1 MAVFDAL
8 GYFTLA
14 LEFTNFPAT
23 ESQSGVPPNLTQPT
37 PESIDDLARA
47 AAGELDALETLDAV
61 EQWRVAVLG
70 RRGSLT
76 TVLRGLSGLDI
87 EHRRTIGALANQA
100 KQALESRLEERVREI
115 NDAALL
121 RASTEDRLDVTLPG
135 RAPAEGRL
143 HPTTRIVRQICDAF
157 VGMGFGI
164 VEGPEVEWDHYNFE
178 MLNIPKGH
186 PARDMWN
193 TLWVD
198 YRNEAGEYPMLLR
211 THTSPMQARVMEGR
225 QPPIRVI
232 VPGKCYRYE
241 ATDATHE
248 WHFYQ
253 VEGLAVDEGIT
264 FANLKGTLYEFARRL
279 FGEERRVRFR
289 CDYFPFVEPGVD
301 MSIDCF
307 ACDGNSPGPAG
318 RPPSDGCRVC
328 RDSGW
333 IEIMGAGMVHPK
345 VLAGVGYDPDKYT
358 GFAFGLGPER
368 IAMLKYGIDDIRH
381 FYANDLRFL
390 RQF

>member
-1 MAVFDAL
+1 MV
-8 GYFTLA
+8 
-14 LEFTNFPAT
+14 
-23 ESQSGVPPNLTQPT
+23 QPT
-37 PESIDDLARA
+37 PQNIEDLAGA
-47 AAGELDALETLDAV
+47 ALAELSALDSLDALE
-61 EQWRVAVLG
+61 QWRISYLG

-76 TVLRGLSGLDI
+76 TVLRGLSSLDI
-87 EHRRTIGALANQA
+87 DERRRIGALANQA
-100 KQALESRLEERVREI
+100 KESLESGLEARTREI

-121 RASTEDRLDVTLPG
+121 RAALEDRLDVTLPG
-135 RAPAEGRL
+135 RRPSGGRL
-143 HPTTRIVRQICDAF
+143 HPTTQIVREICAAF
-157 VGMGFGI
+157 VGMGFSV

-198 YRNEAGEYPMLLR
+198 YTNEAGEQPMLLR
-211 THTSPMQARVMEGR
+211 THTSPMQARVMENQR
-225 QPPIRVI
+225 PPVRVV

-279 FGEERRVRFR
+279 FGEERQIRFR

-307 ACDGNSPGPAG
+307 ACDALRQAQDERNGAQSEREG
-318 RPPSDGCRVC
+318 GCRIC

-333 IEIMGAGMVHPK
+333 IEIMGAGMVHPR
-345 VLAGVGYDPDKYT
+345 VLAGVGYDPGKYT

-381 FYANDLRFL
+381 FYSNDLRFL

>member
-1 MAVFDAL
+1 VIGSHFLIDCTSDIERWRSAQL
-8 GYFTLA
+8 
-14 LEFTNFPAT
+14 T
-23 ESQSGVPPNLTQPT
+23 ESSAQPPTA
-37 PESIDDLARA
+37 ESIEEITISASA
-47 AAGELDALETLDAV
+47 ELDRLENLEAV
-61 EQWRVAVLG
+61 DQWRVSYLG
-70 RRGSLT
+70 RRGTLT
-76 TVLRGLSGLDI
+76 TVLRGLSSL
-87 EHRRTIGALANQA
+87 EVEERRTVGALANQA
-100 KQALESRLEERVREI
+100 KNTLEERLEERVRQI
-115 NDAALL
+115 NEAALTQS
-121 RASTEDRLDVTLPG
+121 ASQDRLDVTLPG
-135 RAPAEGRL
+135 RPALEGRL
-143 HPTTRIVRQICDAF
+143 HPTTQIVREICSAF
-157 VGMGFGI
+157 VAMGFGV

-198 YRNEAGEYPMLLR
+198 YENPAGEQAMLLR
-211 THTSPMQARVMEGR
+211 THTSPMQARVMENR
-225 QPPIRVI
+225 EPPIRVV

-253 VEGLAVDEGIT
+253 VEGLAVGEGIT
-264 FANLKGTLYEFARRL
+264 FADLKGTLYEFARRM
-279 FGEERRVRFR
+279 FGEERQIRFR

-307 ACDGNSPGPAG
+307 ACEGDGN
-318 RPPSDGCRVC
+318 GCRIC

-333 IEIMGAGMVHPK
+333 IEIMGAGMIHPK
-345 VLAGVGYDPDKYT
+345 VLEGVGYDTERYT
-358 GFAFGLGPER
+358 GFAFGMGPER

-381 FYANDLRFL
+381 FYSNNLRFL

>member
-1 MAVFDAL
+1 M
-8 GYFTLA
+8 TEPLA
-14 LEFTNFPAT
+14 
-23 ESQSGVPPNLTQPT
+23 QPPSA
-37 PESIDDLARA
+37 ESI
-47 AAGELDALETLDAV
+47 GEIVRSAVAELNSLETLGAV
-61 EQWRVAVLG
+61 DDWRVAYLG
-70 RRGSLT
+70 RRGTLTSL
-76 TVLRGLSGLDI
+76 LRGLSSL
-87 EHRRTIGALANQA
+87 EVEERRIVGALANEA
-100 KQALESRLEERVREI
+100 KSTLEERLEDRLRQI
-115 NDAALL
+115 NDAALT
-121 RASTEDRLDVTLPG
+121 RSATQDRLDVTLPG
-135 RAPAEGRL
+135 RPAMGGRL
-143 HPTTRIVRQICDAF
+143 HPTTQIVREICDAF
-157 VGMGFGI
+157 VAMGFGV

-198 YRNEAGEYPMLLR
+198 YEDPAGEAAMLLR

-225 QPPIRVI
+225 EPPIRVV

-253 VEGLAVDEGIT
+253 VEGLAVGEGIT
-264 FANLKGTLYEFARRL
+264 FGDLKGTLYEFARRM
-279 FGEERRVRFR
+279 FGQDRQIRFR

-307 ACDGNSPGPAG
+307 ACGGDGEN
-318 RPPSDGCRVC
+318 CRIC

-333 IEIMGAGMVHPK
+333 IEIMGAGMIHPK
-345 VLAGVGYDPDKYT
+345 VLEGVGYDTEKYT
-358 GFAFGLGPER
+358 GFAFGMGPER
-368 IAMLKYGIDDIRH
+368 IAMLKYGINDIRH
-381 FYANDLRFL
+381 FYTNDFRFL

>member
-1 MAVFDAL
+1 M
-8 GYFTLA
+8 
-14 LEFTNFPAT
+14 T
-23 ESQSGVPPNLTQPT
+23 EPVSQPPSA
-37 PESIDDLARA
+37 ESIDEIKRSAVA
-47 AAGELDALETLDAV
+47 ALNSLQTLDAV
-61 EQWRVAVLG
+61 DQWRIAYLG
-70 RRGSLT
+70 RRGTLT
-76 TVLRGLSGLDI
+76 HVLRALSAL
-87 EHRRTIGALANQA
+87 EVEERRVIGALANEA
-100 KQALESRLEERVREI
+100 KSVLEERLEDQIRQI
-115 NDAALL
+115 NDAALI
-121 RASTEDRLDVTLPG
+121 RSASRDRLDVTLPG
-135 RAPAEGRL
+135 RPVSAGRL
-143 HPTTRIVRQICDAF
+143 HPTTQIVREICDAF
-157 VGMGFGI
+157 VAMGFGV

-186 PARDMWN
+186 PAREMWN

-198 YRNEAGEYPMLLR
+198 YDDPEGESTMLLR

-225 QPPIRVI
+225 HPPIRVV

-253 VEGLAVDEGIT
+253 VEGLAVGENIT
-264 FANLKGTLYEFARRL
+264 FSDLKGTLFEFARKM
-279 FGEERRVRFR
+279 FGEDRQIRFR

-307 ACDGNSPGPAG
+307 ACSGDGEN
-318 RPPSDGCRVC
+318 CRIC

-333 IEIMGAGMVHPK
+333 IEIMGAGMIHPK
-345 VLAGVGYDPDKYT
+345 VLEGVGYDAEQYT
-358 GFAFGLGPER
+358 GFAFGMGPER

-381 FYANDLRFL
+381 FYTNDLRFL